1 MSRPARD
8 VVTRTIGAVAAAA
21 LAVALLAVA
30 GRAQETMP
38 AGESFRAEAEPDL
51 LGRRGP
57 AIVGWLY
64 NDRASGVSNVR
75 VRVDVLDGG
84 GQVVGTGE
92 AYVYG
97 NVPAH
102 GRAYF
107 FVPVP
112 RYGQVYRVTVLRF
125 DRVEME

>member
-1 MSRPARD
+1 M
-8 VVTRTIGAVAAAA
+8 TRAVRAAVAA
-21 LAVALLAVA
+21 LVATLLLTTVA
-30 GRAQETMP
+30 GAQDTTTP
-38 AGESFRAEAEPDL
+38 AGPGFRADTEPDL
-51 LGRRGP
+51 LGRRGR

-64 NDRASGVSNVR
+64 NDGSSAVANVR
-75 VRVDVLDGG
+75 LRVEVLDGG
-84 GQVVGTGE
+84 GQTVASGE

-112 RYGQVYRVTVLRF
+112 SYGDRYRVTVLRY
-125 DRVEME
+125 DRLEMQ

>member
-1 MSRPARD
+1 VA
-8 VVTRTIGAVAAAA
+8 GA
-21 LAVALLAVA
+21 LVALLLVA
-30 GRAQETMP
+30 GSDAQTMQP
-38 AGESFRAEAEPDL
+38 AGEGFRAEAEPDT

-64 NDRASGVSNVR
+64 NEREVTVMNVR
-75 VRVDVLDGG
+75 VRVDVVDTA
-84 GQVVGTGE
+84 GQTVGTGE

-97 NVPAH
+97 SVPAR

-112 RYGQVYRVTVLRF
+112 RYANTYRINVVRF
-125 DRVEME
+125 DRLEMR